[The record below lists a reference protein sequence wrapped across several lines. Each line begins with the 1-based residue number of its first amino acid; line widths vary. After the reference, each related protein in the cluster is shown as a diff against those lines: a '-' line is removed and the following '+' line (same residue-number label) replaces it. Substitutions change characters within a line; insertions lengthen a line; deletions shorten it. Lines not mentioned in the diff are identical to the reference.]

1 MNRMKSIQI
10 TLFVIACLGSIGV
23 YAQTTPITNK
33 EISSTV
39 VGSGRIKSG
48 YQTSIQGWVIHE
60 GDVLELGKASGPS
73 AQFAFIYENPTKA
86 QSEYLDGKALYT
98 YMKPKYNGKNVVVG
112 KLTQSGARRYLLKM
126 CAELNVNNTEIF
138 CADLDNAIASG
149 EILPPP
155 QFR

>member
-1 MNRMKSIQI
+1 M
-10 TLFVIACLGSIGV
+10 AA
-23 YAQTTPITNK
+23 YAQTKPVTTK
-33 EISSTV
+33 EASSTV

-86 QSEYLDGKALYT
+86 QSDYLDGKALYS
-98 YMKPKYNGKNVVVG
+98 YMKPKYVGKSVVVG